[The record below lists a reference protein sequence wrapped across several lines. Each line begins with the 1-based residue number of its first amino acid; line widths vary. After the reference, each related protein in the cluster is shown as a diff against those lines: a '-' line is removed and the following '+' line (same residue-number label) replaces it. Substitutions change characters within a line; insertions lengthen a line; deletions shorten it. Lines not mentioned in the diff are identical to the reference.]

1 MIPKL
6 ATNLLHLNV
15 QRAAA
20 AVQNGALRS
29 LQTTHHGGSLNWAG
43 AGSSS
48 SGWGSTGGAKYSGK
62 IYQGYTGAGRAI
74 THANAGP
81 DETEDARMMSLQRR
95 GITPR
100 RGRAASLAPSS
111 ADMRMLKH
119 FIARSQRPDGSRQNS
134 TVARELPPELDLAA
148 QDVDIPPIR
157 TGLRKR
163 SKSLSALPEMHA
175 RATRQEVEGEGEGV
189 DANMRD
195 YDSWSILHN
204 SEDAAQIR
212 AEIHRVRT
220 QVYPFDLENQEK
232 PQGKGKAPIRRA
244 PQPSTAWFNGAL
256 NALYRTRIPG
266 QPVTDV
272 VRLYNDMLARGVLPD
287 ANTYAIVIAV
297 LCERDWEVV
306 RALQALD
313 TERIRASITVDADLN
328 PPVLPLSSSE
338 ILTSPALQEALP
350 HHAETI
356 RLLRG
361 EIHLPA
367 ALALFHAAAI
377 FRGFA
382 RNLPF
387 ATFARLLRAC
397 AARGERGGAVRVWEV
412 LEKRDTPHG
421 PSKAHY
427 VPAVFRHLIAT
438 YTSARDVGGAEEV
451 FTEWIKAA
459 SKGEVM
465 GVSAGLNLLGSSSRA
480 SSDDTESEEAAI
492 MASSGGERDV
502 WDEMVV
508 AYAVCGQG
516 ARAVELV
523 ERMIDGRDGAPKP
536 TGATFSRMI
545 KAFCD
550 SGDVGTA
557 YAWFERLRAM
567 GGAYTP
573 NLFAW
578 AHIITALGTGGYV
591 REMNALVSSLVG
603 DVSPTAYK
611 VRHAQARVIVDA
623 NMVTIERGAARFRA
637 ARSSPSNAAQS
648 APSNSKRPNH
658 AADMAVTEPERQ
670 AILASE
676 SVEFLFE
683 TILPHLPA
691 LSHGHQSGILREL
704 AQRLV
709 GPGTIGV
716 VSDDRAVN
724 LVVDRAQAEVA
735 AVKVAAT
742 GVFGDQPQ
750 QSVSYHPNQ
759 PEDVMAITSRAA
771 GAAVHELLTALYAA
785 RRLELGQ
792 HVRLAKAWCEVTA
805 GVPHHLPARGI
816 VDTLSGSQIELS
828 EEDWKLIADA
838 FATSLLN
845 EVPVSDAALAA
856 LSKGPVHAMNWKDVA
871 RGAVHVLGPERA
883 RAAMAEM
890 GPEVVAFID
899 SLVTPSPVETG
910 SVVGSPETGFTSAEE
925 ETAYP
930 RPAYSPQ
937 EQYPPLQPY
946 HIDPL
951 QSKFI
956 DEYSLP
962 RATVTPLDAFARF
975 QAGMHIGRLPAPET
989 IGRLINAL
997 GRLGAVDKV
1006 QFLYSA
1012 AQHALSCLENEKA
1025 WQAQAWFQIEDQMV
1039 IALAHAE
1046 RPEAAA
1052 IHKSR
1057 IIAQG
1062 GSPSADAYGALIAGI
1077 KNTTDDA
1084 HVARELFEEA
1094 RKLGVPAN
1102 IFLYNT
1108 VISKAARARKA
1119 EYALELFHEMRAAG
1133 LRPTSVTYGAIIGA
1147 CCRVGDAETASYL
1160 FAEMSSMPNF
1170 KPRVPPYNTM
1180 MQFFVHT
1187 KPNRERCLDYYQAM
1201 LDARVRPSSHTY
1213 KLLLDCYGTIEPVD
1227 LNSMEDVFKRL
1238 QQDRS
1243 VSVQGAH
1250 WAALINAYGCAAH
1263 DLDRALAKFDNIPAH
1278 AQPDAVAYEALF
1290 NVIVMHHRVDLVP
1303 QYLERMNNAGVHM
1316 TAYIANLLIKGYA
1329 TAGHLERA
1337 RGVFDSM
1344 IDPPVG
1350 LAAVHNHPG
1359 HSGQDGIKHDVPV
1372 PVGAPVYREPST
1384 WEAMVRAE
1392 LGAGQKERAVVLL
1405 DRMEDR
1411 RVDLSLMS
1419 ENRQLTASW
1428 ATTARLL
1435 SHNLHRPLKQKFF
1448 DNFSLTSFRALKISS
1463 DV

>member
-1 MIPKL
+1 
-6 ATNLLHLNV
+6 
-15 QRAAA
+15 
-20 AVQNGALRS
+20 
-29 LQTTHHGGSLNWAG
+29 
-43 AGSSS
+43 
-48 SGWGSTGGAKYSGK
+48 
-62 IYQGYTGAGRAI
+62 
-74 THANAGP
+74 
-81 DETEDARMMSLQRR
+81 
-95 GITPR
+95 
-100 RGRAASLAPSS
+100 
-111 ADMRMLKH
+111 
-119 FIARSQRPDGSRQNS
+119 
-134 TVARELPPELDLAA
+134 
-148 QDVDIPPIR
+148 
-157 TGLRKR
+157 
-163 SKSLSALPEMHA
+163 
-175 RATRQEVEGEGEGV
+175 
-189 DANMRD
+189 
-195 YDSWSILHN
+195 
-204 SEDAAQIR
+204 
-212 AEIHRVRT
+212 
-220 QVYPFDLENQEK
+220 
-232 PQGKGKAPIRRA
+232 
-244 PQPSTAWFNGAL
+244 
-256 NALYRTRIPG
+256 
-266 QPVTDV
+266 
-272 VRLYNDMLARGVLPD
+272 
-287 ANTYAIVIAV
+287 
-297 LCERDWEVV
+297 
-306 RALQALD
+306 
-313 TERIRASITVDADLN
+313 
-328 PPVLPLSSSE
+328 
-338 ILTSPALQEALP
+338 
-350 HHAETI
+350 
-356 RLLRG
+356 
-361 EIHLPA
+361 
-367 ALALFHAAAI
+367 
-377 FRGFA
+377 
-382 RNLPF
+382 
-387 ATFARLLRAC
+387 
-397 AARGERGGAVRVWEV
+397 
-412 LEKRDTPHG
+412 
-421 PSKAHY
+421 
-427 VPAVFRHLIAT
+427 
-438 YTSARDVGGAEEV
+438 
-451 FTEWIKAA
+451 
-459 SKGEVM
+459 
-465 GVSAGLNLLGSSSRA
+465 
-480 SSDDTESEEAAI
+480 
-492 MASSGGERDV
+492 
-502 WDEMVV
+502 
-508 AYAVCGQG
+508 
-516 ARAVELV
+516 
-523 ERMIDGRDGAPKP
+523 MIDGRDGAPKP

-883 RAAMAEM
+883 HAAMAEM

-899 SLVTPSPVETG
+899 SLVTPLKL
-910 SVVGSPETGFTSAEE
+910 A
-925 ETAYP
+925 
-930 RPAYSPQ
+930 RPQ

-1062 GSPSADAYGALIAGI
+1062 GSPSADAYGALIAGSR
-1077 KNTTDDA
+1077 TPPTM
-1084 HVARELFEEA
+1084 HMS
-1094 RKLGVPAN
+1094 PAN
-1102 IFLYNT
+1102 Y
-1108 VISKAARARKA
+1108 SKRHGTWCPRQH
-1119 EYALELFHEMRAAG
+1119 LLVQHRHQQG
-1133 LRPTSVTYGAIIGA
+1133 CSCTQGRVCTRVVPRDA
-1147 CCRVGDAETASYL
+1147 CGWVAPYKCHVWCHHWCLLPCWRCGTASYL

-1359 HSGQDGIKHDVPV
+1359 HSGQDGIKHDVPSQLALQFTESLRPGRLWFGPSLV
-1372 PVGAPVYREPST
+1372 LARRNGRMFPVAVTSRIRSIMGDDGSLVEP
-1384 WEAMVRAE
+1384 
-1392 LGAGQKERAVVLL
+1392 Q
-1405 DRMEDR
+1405 
-1411 RVDLSLMS
+1411 
-1419 ENRQLTASW
+1419 
-1428 ATTARLL
+1428 
-1435 SHNLHRPLKQKFF
+1435 P
-1448 DNFSLTSFRALKISS
+1448 SS
-1463 DV
+1463 PA

>member
-1 MIPKL
+1 MLPKL
-6 ATNLLHLNV
+6 ATNLLHI

-20 AVQNGALRS
+20 VVQNGAIRS

-62 IYQGYTGAGRAI
+62 LYQGYTGAGRAI

-81 DETEDARMMSLQRR
+81 DEAEDPRLISLQRR
-95 GITPR
+95 GAIPR

-111 ADMRMLKH
+111 ADMRILKH
-119 FIARSQRPDGSRQNS
+119 LIARAQRPDGIRHSS
-134 TVARELPPELDLAA
+134 SVSRELPSELDLAA
-148 QDVDIPPIR
+148 RGADIPPVR

-163 SKSLSALPEMHA
+163 SKSLSALPEMHV
-175 RATRQEVEGEGEGV
+175 RAVRAEVEEESV
-189 DANMRD
+189 DTNMRD
-195 YDSWSILHN
+195 YESWNTLRN
-204 SEDAAQIR
+204 SEDAAAIR
-212 AEIHRVRT
+212 AEIHRIRT
-220 QVYPFDLENQEK
+220 QVYPFNLENQENPK
-232 PQGKGKAPIRRA
+232 GKGKAPARRT

-256 NALYRTRIPG
+256 NALYRTRTPG

-313 TERIRASITVDADLN
+313 TERIRASITVDADPN
-328 PPVLPLSSSE
+328 SPVLPLSPSE
-338 ILTSPALQEALP
+338 ILTSPELQDALP
-350 HHAETI
+350 QHAETI
-356 RLLRG
+356 RLLRA

-367 ALALFHAAAI
+367 ALALFHAAAV

-382 RNLPF
+382 RNLPL
-387 ATFARLLRAC
+387 ATFARILRAC

-412 LEKRDTPHG
+412 LEKRDTPGG
-421 PSKAHY
+421 PSKSHY

-438 YTSARDVGGAEEV
+438 YTSARDIGGAEEV
-451 FTEWIKAA
+451 FSEWIKAA
-459 SKGEVM
+459 SKGEIT
-465 GVSAGLNLLGSSSRA
+465 GIGPGLAFLGPSPRA

-508 AYAVCGQG
+508 AYAICGQG
-516 ARAVELV
+516 ARAIELV
-523 ERMIDGRDGAPKP
+523 EKMMDGRDGAPKP
-536 TGATFSRMI
+536 TAATFSRMI

-573 NLFAW
+573 NIFAW
-578 AHIITALGTGGYV
+578 AHIITALGTSGHV

-603 DVSPTAYK
+603 DVSSTAFK
-611 VRHAQARVIVDA
+611 MRHAQVRVVVDA
-623 NMVTIERGAARFRA
+623 NVVAIERGAAQLR
-637 ARSSPSNAAQS
+637 AAQS
-648 APSNSKRPNH
+648 Q
-658 AADMAVTEPERQ
+658 AVAEHEHQ
-670 AILASE
+670 AGLASE
-676 SVEFLFE
+676 SVTFLFE

-691 LSHGHQSGILREL
+691 LSHAHQSGILREL
-704 AQRLV
+704 ALRLV

-724 LVVDRAQAEVA
+724 LTVGRAQAEVA

-750 QSVSYHPNQ
+750 QSLTYHPN
-759 PEDVMAITSRAA
+759 PSEDIMAITSRAA
-771 GAAVHELLTALYAA
+771 GAAIHELLTALYAA
-785 RRLELGQ
+785 RRMDLGQ
-792 HVRLAKAWCEVTA
+792 HVRLAGAWCEVTA

-816 VDTLSGSQIELS
+816 VDTLPGSQIELS
-828 EEDWKLIADA
+828 EADWQLIAEA

-845 EVPVSDAALAA
+845 EVPVTDAALAA
-856 LSKGPVHAMNWKDVA
+856 LSKGPVHVMNWKDVA
-871 RGAVHVLGPERA
+871 RGAVNVLGPERT
-883 RAAMAEM
+883 REAMAEM
-890 GPEVVAFID
+890 GAEVVAFID
-899 SLVTPSPVETG
+899 SLVAPSPVETG
-910 SVVGSPETGFTSAEE
+910 SVAGSPETGFTSAEE
-925 ETAYP
+925 GELAYSQ
-930 RPAYSPQ
+930 PAYTPQ
-937 EQYPPLQPY
+937 EQFSPSPQY

-956 DEYSLP
+956 DEYTLP
-962 RATVTPLDAFARF
+962 RANVTPLDAFARF
-975 QAGMHIGRLPAPET
+975 QAGMHIGRLPAPES

-1012 AQHALSCLENEKA
+1012 AQRALACLENDKV

-1039 IALAHAE
+1039 VALAHAE

-1057 IIAQG
+1057 IIGQG
-1062 GSPSADAYGALIAGI
+1062 GAPSADAYGALIAGI

-1201 LDARVRPSSHTY
+1201 LDARVPPSAHTY

-1227 LNSMEDVFKRL
+1227 LASMEDVFRRL

-1243 VSVQGAH
+1243 VPVQGAH

-1263 DLDRALAKFDNIPAH
+1263 DLDRALARFDNIPAH

-1290 NVIVMHHRVDLVP
+1290 NVIVTHHRVDLIP
-1303 QYLERMNNAGVHM
+1303 KYLKRMGEAGVHM
-1316 TAYIANLLIKGYA
+1316 TAYISNLLIKGYA
-1329 TAGHLERA
+1329 ASGHLERA

-1359 HSGQDGIKHDVPV
+1359 HSGQDGVKHEVPV
-1372 PVGAPVYREPST
+1372 PVGAPVFREPST

-1392 LGAGQKERAVVLL
+1392 LGAGEKERAAALL

-1411 RVDLSLMS
+1411 MFPVAVTSRIRSIMGDDGSLV
-1419 ENRQLTASW
+1419 EPPQASSP
-1428 ATTARLL
+1428 A
-1435 SHNLHRPLKQKFF
+1435 
-1448 DNFSLTSFRALKISS
+1448 
-1463 DV
+1463 

>member
-1 MIPKL
+1 MLPKL

-62 IYQGYTGAGRAI
+62 LYQGYTGAGRAI

-81 DETEDARMMSLQRR
+81 DETEDARLISLQRR
-95 GITPR
+95 GVVPR
-100 RGRAASLAPSS
+100 RGRAASLASSS
-111 ADMRMLKH
+111 ADMRILKH
-119 FIARSQRPDGSRQNS
+119 FIARTQSSAGVRHSS
-134 TVARELPPELDLAA
+134 SVARELPSELDLATPEA
-148 QDVDIPPIR
+148 DIPPMR

-163 SKSLSALPEMHA
+163 SKSLSALPEMRVRAA
-175 RATRQEVEGEGEGV
+175 RVEVEGKDEGV

-195 YDSWSILHN
+195 YESWNTLRS
-204 SEDAAQIR
+204 SEDAAAIR

-220 QVYPFDLENQEK
+220 QVYPFDIESQETPK
-232 PQGKGKAPIRRA
+232 GKGKAPIRRA

-256 NALYRTRIPG
+256 NALYRTRTPG

-313 TERIRASITVDADLN
+313 TERIRASINVDADPN
-328 PPVLPLSSSE
+328 KPVLPLSPSE
-338 ILTSPALQEALP
+338 ILTSPELQNALP
-350 HHAETI
+350 QHTETI
-356 RLLRG
+356 RLLRA

-367 ALALFHAAAI
+367 ALALFHAAAV

-382 RNLPF
+382 RNLPL
-387 ATFARLLRAC
+387 ATFARLLRGC

-412 LEKRDTPHG
+412 LEKRDTPSG
-421 PSKAHY
+421 PSKSHY

-438 YTSARDVGGAEEV
+438 YTSARDIGGAEEV
-451 FTEWIKAA
+451 FSEWIKAA
-459 SKGEVM
+459 SKGEIT
-465 GVSAGLNLLGSSSRA
+465 GVGPGLAFLGPSPRA
-480 SSDDTESEEAAI
+480 SKDDTESDEAAI

-516 ARAVELV
+516 ARAIELV
-523 ERMIDGRDGAPKP
+523 ETMMDGQNGAPKP
-536 TGATFSRMI
+536 TAATFSRMI

-550 SGDVGTA
+550 AGDTGTA
-557 YAWFERLRAM
+557 YAWFERLRGM

-578 AHIITALGTGGYV
+578 AHIVTALGSSGHV

-603 DVSPTAYK
+603 DTSPTAFK
-611 VRHAQARVIVDA
+611 MRHAQVRVVVDA
-623 NMVTIERGAARFRA
+623 NVVAIERGAAHLR
-637 ARSSPSNAAQS
+637 AAQS
-648 APSNSKRPNH
+648 QPTSQPVPSSSKRPNH
-658 AADMAVTEPERQ
+658 AADMAVTEHERQ
-670 AILASE
+670 AMLASE
-676 SVEFLFE
+676 SVTFLFN

-691 LSHGHQSGILREL
+691 LSHAHQSGILREL
-704 AQRLV
+704 ALRLV
-709 GPGTIGV
+709 GPGTIGI

-735 AVKVAAT
+735 AVKAAAM
-742 GVFGDQPQ
+742 GVFGDHSQ
-750 QSVSYHPNQ
+750 QSITYHPNSS
-759 PEDVMAITSRAA
+759 EDIMAVTSRAA
-771 GAAVHELLTALYAA
+771 GAAIHELLTALYAA

-792 HVRLAKAWCEVTA
+792 HVRLARAWCEVTA

-816 VDTLSGSQIELS
+816 VDTLPGSQIELS
-828 EEDWKLIADA
+828 ESDWQLIAEA

-845 EVPVSDAALAA
+845 EVPVTDAALAA
-856 LSKGPVHAMNWKDVA
+856 LSKGPVHVMNWKDVA
-871 RGAVHVLGPERA
+871 RGAVNVLGPERT
-883 RAAMAEM
+883 REAMAEM
-890 GPEVVAFID
+890 GAEVVAFVD
-899 SLVTPSPVETG
+899 SLTTPSPVETG
-910 SVVGSPETGFTSAEE
+910 SVAGSPETGFTSVEE
-925 ETAYP
+925 GEVAHSQ
-930 RPAYSPQ
+930 PAYVPQ
-937 EQYPPLQPY
+937 EQYSPSSRY

-962 RATVTPLDAFARF
+962 RTTVTPLDSFARF
-975 QAGMHIGRLPAPET
+975 QAGMHIGRLPAPES

-1012 AQHALSCLENEKA
+1012 AQHALACLENDKA

-1062 GSPSADAYGALIAGI
+1062 GAPSADAYGALIAGI

-1201 LDARVRPSSHTY
+1201 LDARVHPSAHTY

-1227 LNSMEDVFKRL
+1227 LASMEDVFKRL

-1243 VSVQGAH
+1243 VPVQGAH

-1263 DLDRALAKFDNIPAH
+1263 NLDRALSAFDSIPVHAH
-1278 AQPDAVAYEALF
+1278 PDAVTYEALF
-1290 NVIVMHHRVDLVP
+1290 NVIVTHHRIDLVP
-1303 QYLERMNNAGVHM
+1303 QYLKRMSDAGVHM
-1316 TAYIANLLIKGYA
+1316 TAYISNLLIKGYA
-1329 TAGHLERA
+1329 AAGHLERA
-1337 RGVFDSM
+1337 REVFESM
-1344 IDPPVG
+1344 VDPPVG

-1359 HSGQDGIKHDVPV
+1359 HSGQDGVKHDISV
-1372 PVGAPVYREPST
+1372 PVGAPVFREPST

-1392 LGAGQKERAVVLL
+1392 LGAGEKERAAMIL

-1411 RVDLSLMS
+1411 MFPVAVTSRIRSIMGDDGSLV
-1419 ENRQLTASW
+1419 EPPQAS
-1428 ATTARLL
+1428 
-1435 SHNLHRPLKQKFF
+1435 SP
-1448 DNFSLTSFRALKISS
+1448 
-1463 DV
+1463 V

>member
-1 MIPKL
+1 MLPKL

-29 LQTTHHGGSLNWAG
+29 LQTTHHGGSINWAG

-62 IYQGYTGAGRAI
+62 LYQGYTGAGRAI

-81 DETEDARMMSLQRR
+81 DETEDPRLISLQRR
-95 GITPR
+95 GVVPR

-111 ADMRMLKH
+111 ADMRILKH
-119 FIARSQRPDGSRQNS
+119 FIARTQPGARHSSS
-134 TVARELPPELDLAA
+134 VAHELPSELDLAA
-148 QDVDIPPIR
+148 QGVDIPPVR

-163 SKSLSALPEMHA
+163 SKSLSALPEMRMRVE
-175 RATRQEVEGEGEGV
+175 RAEIESEDNGV

-195 YDSWSILHN
+195 YESWNTLRS
-204 SEDAAQIR
+204 SEDAAAIR

-220 QVYPFDLENQEK
+220 QVYPFDLESQEK
-232 PQGKGKAPIRRA
+232 PKGKGKAPIRRA

-256 NALYRTRIPG
+256 NGLYRTRTPG

-313 TERIRASITVDADLN
+313 TEL
-328 PPVLPLSSSE
+328 LPLSPSE
-338 ILTSPALQEALP
+338 ILTSPELQDALP
-350 HHAETI
+350 QHTETI
-356 RLLRG
+356 RLLRA

-367 ALALFHAAAI
+367 ALALFHAAAV

-382 RNLPF
+382 RNLPL
-387 ATFARLLRAC
+387 ATFARILRAC

-412 LEKRDTPHG
+412 LEKRDTPGG
-421 PSKAHY
+421 PSKSHY

-438 YTSARDVGGAEEV
+438 YTSARDIGGAEEV
-451 FTEWIKAA
+451 FAEWIKTA
-459 SKGEVM
+459 SKGEIT
-465 GVSAGLNLLGSSSRA
+465 GVGPGLTFLGPSPRA

-523 ERMIDGRDGAPKP
+523 ERMMDGRDGAPKP
-536 TGATFSRMI
+536 TAATFSRMI

-573 NLFAW
+573 NIFAW
-578 AHIITALGTGGYV
+578 AHIVTALGTSGHI
-591 REMNALVSSLVG
+591 REMNALVSI
-603 DVSPTAYK
+603 
-611 VRHAQARVIVDA
+611 RVIVAA
-623 NMVTIERGAARFRA
+623 NLVTIERGAAQFRA
-637 ARSSPSNAAQS
+637 AQSQSTPFQSTSSG
-648 APSNSKRPNH
+648 SKRPNH
-658 AADMAVTEPERQ
+658 AADMAVTEQERQ

-676 SVEFLFE
+676 SVTFLLD
-683 TILPHLPA
+683 TILPHLPM
-691 LSHGHQSGILREL
+691 LSHAHQSGILREL
-704 AQRLV
+704 AQRIV

-724 LVVDRAQAEVA
+724 LVVDRARAEVA

-750 QSVSYHPNQ
+750 HSLTYHPN
-759 PEDVMAITSRAA
+759 PSEDLMAITSRAA

-792 HVRLAKAWCEVTA
+792 HVRLARAWCEVTA

-816 VDTLSGSQIELS
+816 VDTLPGSQIELS
-828 EEDWKLIADA
+828 EADWQLIAEA

-845 EVPVSDAALAA
+845 EVPVTDAALAA

-871 RGAVHVLGPERA
+871 RGAVNVLGPERT
-883 RAAMAEM
+883 REAMAEM
-890 GPEVVAFID
+890 GAEVVAFID

-910 SVVGSPETGFTSAEE
+910 SVAGSPETGFTSAEE
-925 ETAYP
+925 VEAAYP
-930 RPAYSPQ
+930 QPYVAQ
-937 EQYPPLQPY
+937 EQYSPTSQY

-962 RATVTPLDAFARF
+962 RTTVTALDAFARF
-975 QAGMHIGRLPAPET
+975 QAGMHIGRLPAPES

-1012 AQHALSCLENEKA
+1012 AQRALACLEHDKA

-1039 IALAHAE
+1039 VALAHAE
-1046 RPEAAA
+1046 RPESAA

-1062 GSPSADAYGALIAGI
+1062 GAPSADAYGALIAGI

-1170 KPRVPPYNTM
+1170 KPR
-1180 MQFFVHT
+1180 FFVHT

-1201 LDARVRPSSHTY
+1201 LDARVHPSAHTY

-1227 LNSMEDVFKRL
+1227 LASMEDVFKRL

-1243 VSVQGAH
+1243 VPVQGAH

-1263 DLDRALAKFDNIPAH
+1263 NLDRALSAFDNIPAH
-1278 AQPDAVAYEALF
+1278 SKPDAVTYEALF
-1290 NVIVMHHRVDLVP
+1290 NAIVMHHRVDLIP
-1303 QYLERMNNAGVHM
+1303 QYLKRMSDAGVHM

-1329 TAGHLERA
+1329 SAGHLERA

-1359 HSGQDGIKHDVPV
+1359 HSGQDGIRHDVPV
-1372 PVGAPVYREPST
+1372 PVGAPVFREPST

-1392 LGAGQKERAVVLL
+1392 LGAGEKERATMLM

-1411 RVDLSLMS
+1411 MFPVAVTSRIRSIMGDDGSLV
-1419 ENRQLTASW
+1419 EPPQAS
-1428 ATTARLL
+1428 
-1435 SHNLHRPLKQKFF
+1435 SP
-1448 DNFSLTSFRALKISS
+1448 
-1463 DV
+1463 V

>member
-29 LQTTHHGGSLNWAG
+29 LQTNHGGSLNWAG

-81 DETEDARMMSLQRR
+81 DETEDPRALSLQRR
-95 GITPR
+95 GVVPR
-100 RGRAASLAPSS
+100 RGRASSLASSS

-119 FIARSQRPDGSRQNS
+119 LIARAQRPDGSRQNS

-148 QDVDIPPIR
+148 QDAGIPPMR

-163 SKSLSALPEMHA
+163 SKSLSALPEMRA
-175 RATRQEVEGEGEGV
+175 RAARDEVEGEGEGV
-189 DANMRD
+189 EANMRD
-195 YDSWSILHN
+195 YDSWNILRN
-204 SEDAAQIR
+204 SQDAAEIR
-212 AEIHRVRT
+212 AEIHRIRT

-232 PQGKGKAPIRRA
+232 PKGKGKAPIRRA

-256 NALYRTRIPG
+256 NGLYRTRIPG

-313 TERIRASITVDADLN
+313 TERIRASINVDADPN
-328 PPVLPLSSSE
+328 TPALPLSPSE
-338 ILTSPALQEALP
+338 ILTSPLLQETLP
-350 HHAETI
+350 QHAETI
-356 RLLRG
+356 RLLRA

-367 ALALFHAAAI
+367 ALALFHAAAV

-382 RNLPF
+382 RNLPL

-412 LEKRDTPHG
+412 LEKRDTPNG
-421 PSKAHY
+421 PSKSHY

-438 YTSARDVGGAEEV
+438 YTSARDIGGAEEV
-451 FTEWIKAA
+451 FGEWINAT
-459 SKGEVM
+459 SKGEIT
-465 GVSAGLNLLGSSSRA
+465 GVGAGVTFLGPTSRA

-516 ARAVELV
+516 ARAVELIGK
-523 ERMIDGRDGAPKP
+523 MIDGRDGAPKP
-536 TGATFSRMI
+536 TAATFSRMI

-557 YAWFERLRAM
+557 YSWFERLRAM

-573 NLFAW
+573 NIFAW
-578 AHIITALGTGGYV
+578 AHIITALGTGGYI

-603 DVSPTAYK
+603 DVSPNTFK
-611 VRHAQARVIVDA
+611 MRHAQVRVVVDA
-623 NMVTIERGAARFRA
+623 NIVTIERGAARFRA
-637 ARSSPSNAAQS
+637 ARSSPSNASQP
-648 APSNSKRPNH
+648 APSRSKRPNH

-670 AILASE
+670 AIFASE

-683 TILPHLPA
+683 TILPHLPT
-691 LSHGHQSGILREL
+691 LSHAHQSGLLRDL

-716 VSDDRAVN
+716 VSDDQAVN

-750 QSVSYHPNQ
+750 QSLSYHPN
-759 PEDVMAITSRAA
+759 PSEDLMAITSRAA
-771 GAAVHELLTALYAA
+771 SAAVHELLTALYAA

-792 HVRLAKAWCEVTA
+792 HVRLARAWCDVTA
-805 GVPHHLPARGI
+805 GVPHHLTARGI
-816 VDTLSGSQIELS
+816 VDTLPGSQIELS
-828 EEDWKLIADA
+828 DEDWKLIADA

-856 LSKGPVHAMNWKDVA
+856 LSKGPVHVMNWKDVA
-871 RGAVHVLGPERA
+871 RGAVHVIGPERT

-890 GPEVVAFID
+890 GTEVIAFID
-899 SLVTPSPVETG
+899 SLAAPSPVETG

-925 ETAYP
+925 EAAYP

-937 EQYPPLQPY
+937 DHYPPSQPY

-956 DEYSLP
+956 DEYTLP
-962 RATVTPLDAFARF
+962 RTTVTPLDAFARF

-1012 AQHALSCLENEKA
+1012 AQHALACLESDKS

-1052 IHKSR
+1052 VHKSR

-1062 GSPSADAYGALIAGI
+1062 GAPSADAYGALIAGI

-1094 RKLGVPAN
+1094 RNLGVPAN

-1201 LDARVRPSSHTY
+1201 LDARVHPSAHTY

-1263 DLDRALAKFDNIPAH
+1263 DLDRALAKFDSIPAH

-1290 NVIVMHHRVDLVP
+1290 NAIVMHHRIDLVP
-1303 QYLERMNNAGVHM
+1303 RYLERMGNAGVHM
-1316 TAYIANLLIKGYA
+1316 TAYISNLLIKGYA
-1329 TAGHLERA
+1329 AAGHLERA
-1337 RGVFDSM
+1337 RGIFDSM

-1359 HSGQDGIKHDVPV
+1359 HNGQDGIKHDVPI

-1392 LGAGQKERAVVLL
+1392 LGAGEKERATILL

-1411 RVDLSLMS
+1411 MFPVAVTSRIRSIMGDDGSLV
-1419 ENRQLTASW
+1419 EPQ
-1428 ATTARLL
+1428 
-1435 SHNLHRPLKQKFF
+1435 P
-1448 DNFSLTSFRALKISS
+1448 SS
-1463 DV
+1463 PA

>member
-1 MIPKL
+1 MLPKL
-6 ATNLLHLNV
+6 ANNLLHLNV

-81 DETEDARMMSLQRR
+81 DETEDPRIMSLQRR
-95 GITPR
+95 RAVPR
-100 RGRAASLAPSS
+100 RGRAVSIASSS
-111 ADMRMLKH
+111 VDMRTLKH
-119 FIARSQRPDGSRQNS
+119 LIARTQRPDGVRHNS
-134 TVARELPPELDLAA
+134 SVASELPSELDLAT
-148 QDVDIPPIR
+148 QDADIPPMR

-163 SKSLSALPEMHA
+163 SKSLSALPEMRVRAA
-175 RATRQEVEGEGEGV
+175 RAEVEGEDDGV

-195 YDSWSILHN
+195 YESWNNLRN
-204 SEDAAQIR
+204 SEDPAAIR
-212 AEIHRVRT
+212 AEIHRIRT
-220 QVYPFDLENQEK
+220 QVYPFNLENQEK
-232 PQGKGKAPIRRA
+232 PKGKGKAPIRRA

-256 NALYRTRIPG
+256 NALYRTRTHG

-272 VRLYNDMLARGVLPD
+272 VRLYNDMLARGVLPN

-313 TERIRASITVDADLN
+313 AERIRASITVDADPN
-328 PPVLPLSSSE
+328 KPVLPLSPSE
-338 ILTSPALQEALP
+338 ILTSPELHEALP
-350 HHAETI
+350 QHAETI
-356 RLLRG
+356 RLLRA

-367 ALALFHAAAI
+367 ALALFHAAAV

-382 RNLPF
+382 RNLPL

-412 LEKRDTPHG
+412 LEKRDTPDG
-421 PSKAHY
+421 PSRSHY

-438 YTSARDVGGAEEV
+438 YTAARDIGGAEEV
-451 FTEWIKAA
+451 FAEWIKAA
-459 SKGEVM
+459 SKGEIT
-465 GVSAGLNLLGSSSRA
+465 GIGPGLAFLGPSSRA

-516 ARAVELV
+516 ARAIELV
-523 ERMIDGRDGAPKP
+523 EKMMDGRDGAPKP
-536 TGATFSRMI
+536 TAATFSRMI
-545 KAFCD
+545 KAFCHA
-550 SGDVGTA
+550 GDIGTA

-573 NLFAW
+573 NIFAW
-578 AHIITALGTGGYV
+578 AHIITALGTNGHV

-603 DVSPTAYK
+603 DMTPTAFK
-611 VRHAQARVIVDA
+611 LRHAQVRVIVDA
-623 NMVTIERGAARFRA
+623 NVVAIERGAAQLRA
-637 ARSSPSNAAQS
+637 AQTQS
-648 APSNSKRPNH
+648 APSEPASSRSRRPNH
-658 AADMAVTEPERQ
+658 AADMAVTEHERQ

-676 SVEFLFE
+676 SVTFLFD
-683 TILPHLPA
+683 TILPHLPTI
-691 LSHGHQSGILREL
+691 SHAHQSGILREL
-704 AQRLV
+704 ALRLV

-724 LVVDRAQAEVA
+724 LAVGRAQAEVA
-735 AVKVAAT
+735 AVKVAAM
-742 GVFGDQPQ
+742 GVFGDQHQ
-750 QSVSYHPNQ
+750 QNLTYHPN
-759 PEDVMAITSRAA
+759 PSEDTMAITSRAA
-771 GAAVHELLTALYAA
+771 GAAIHELLTALYAA

-792 HVRLAKAWCEVTA
+792 HIRLARAWCEVTA

-816 VDTLSGSQIELS
+816 VDTLSGSQIELT
-828 EEDWKLIADA
+828 EADWQLIAEA

-845 EVPVSDAALAA
+845 GVPISDAALAA
-856 LSKGPVHAMNWKDVA
+856 LSKGPVHVMNWKDVA
-871 RGAVHVLGPERA
+871 RGAVNVLGPERA
-883 RAAMAEM
+883 REAMAEM
-890 GPEVVAFID
+890 GAEVVAFID

-910 SVVGSPETGFTSAEE
+910 SIAGSPETGFTSVEE
-925 ETAYP
+925 GEAAYSQ
-930 RPAYSPQ
+930 PAYSPQ
-937 EQYPPLQPY
+937 EQYSPSQY

-956 DEYSLP
+956 DEYTLP
-962 RATVTPLDAFARF
+962 RTSVTPLDAFARF
-975 QAGMHIGRLPAPET
+975 QAGMHIGRLPAPES

-1012 AQHALSCLENEKA
+1012 AQRALACLENDKA
-1025 WQAQAWFQIEDQMV
+1025 WQAQACCHDPQVEN
-1039 IALAHAE
+1039 HC
-1046 RPEAAA
+1046 
-1052 IHKSR
+1052 SR
-1057 IIAQG
+1057 R
-1062 GSPSADAYGALIAGI
+1062 SPSADAYGALIAGI

-1094 RKLGVPAN
+1094 RRLGVPAN

-1201 LDARVRPSSHTY
+1201 LDARVHPSAHTY

-1227 LNSMEDVFKRL
+1227 LASMEDVFKRL

-1243 VSVQGAH
+1243 VPVQGAH

-1263 DLDRALAKFDNIPAH
+1263 DLDRALSTFDNIPAH
-1278 AQPDAVAYEALF
+1278 AQPDAVTYEALF
-1290 NVIVMHHRVDLVP
+1290 NVIVMHHRIDLVP
-1303 QYLERMNNAGVHM
+1303 QYLKRMTDAGVHM

-1329 TAGHLERA
+1329 AAGHLERA

-1359 HSGQDGIKHDVPV
+1359 HSGQDGVRHEAAV
-1372 PVGAPVYREPST
+1372 PVGAPVFREPST

-1392 LGAGQKERAVVLL
+1392 LGAGEKERATALL
-1405 DRMEDR
+1405 DRMEERMFPVAVTSRIRSIMGD
-1411 RVDLSLMS
+1411 DGSLV
-1419 ENRQLTASW
+1419 EPPQASSP
-1428 ATTARLL
+1428 A
-1435 SHNLHRPLKQKFF
+1435 
-1448 DNFSLTSFRALKISS
+1448 
-1463 DV
+1463 